1 MVKNLAN
8 FAEDEDFT
16 HPAAVDVAARMTSYS
31 LAATLLGHRRITDT
45 RSNSPSGETTF
56 VPLVKKFL
64 HFMKAEGS
72 LPSSQQPATG
82 PYYEPNESSSHLPYY
97 LR

>member
-45 RSNSPSGETTF
+45 RSNSPSGETNICS
-56 VPLVKKFL
+56 
-64 HFMKAEGS
+64 AGQEI
-72 LPSSQQPATG
+72 PAF
-82 PYYEPNESSSHLPYY
+82 YESRRFITVFTTARHRSVL
-97 LR
+97 